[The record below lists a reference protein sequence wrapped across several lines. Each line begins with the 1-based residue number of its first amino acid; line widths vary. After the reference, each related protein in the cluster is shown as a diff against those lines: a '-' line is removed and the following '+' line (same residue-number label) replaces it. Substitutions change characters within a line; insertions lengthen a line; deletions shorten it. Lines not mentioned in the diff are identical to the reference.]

1 MVPVRFWVAKRFDS
15 FFPLSNILLNQGVGD
30 DLLFAS
36 FKKRGRHGLVG
47 LDFLMELNLT
57 FL

>member
-30 DLLFAS
+30 DLLFA
-36 FKKRGRHGLVG
+36 
-47 LDFLMELNLT
+47 
-57 FL
+57 